1 MSDQVNTA
9 FVQQYTTNVSHLLQQ
24 RGSKFRDAVMTSTA
38 TGKAA
43 KAVEQVG
50 AVNAV
55 KRTTRHADTPLIS
68 TPHDARWVFP
78 VDYEWADLIDD
89 QDKVRMLVNPQ
100 SPYAVNGA
108 YAIGRAI
115 DDEIIGA
122 LYATSKTGENGT
134 GTEAWSGQTVTTM
147 AGTADPAMVLAGLL
161 AAKEKL
167 MEAEVDV
174 ENDPIYCAI
183 SAQQHSDLLQIDQA
197 RSADYV
203 DRKVLVD
210 GLITRFLGINFIVTE
225 RLPVDGSTDRR
236 CFMWAKSGMHLCIWN
251 DLTTKISEREDKS
264 YATQVYVKATI
275 GSTRLELGKVVEMT
289 VHES

>member
-9 FVQQYTTNVSHLLQQ
+9 FVQQYANNVQHLLQQ
-24 RGSKFRDAVMTSTA
+24 RGSKLRDAVTTSTA

-55 KRTTRHADTPLIS
+55 KRTTRHGDTPLIS

-89 QDKVRMLVNPQ
+89 QDRIRMLINPQ

-108 YAIGRAI
+108 YALGRAI

-122 LYATSKTGENGT
+122 LYATAKTGENGT
-134 GTEAWSGQTVTTM
+134 GTEAWSGQTLTTDDNQKM
-147 AGTADPAMVLAGLL
+147 SLDGLL
-161 AAKEKL
+161 AAREKL
-167 MEAEVDV
+167 MAAEVDI

-183 SAQQHSDLLQIDQA
+183 SAQQHSDLLNLDQA
-197 RSADYV
+197 RSVDYV
-203 DRKVLVD
+203 NKKVMVD
-210 GLITRFLGINFIVTE
+210 GVISQFLGINFIVTE
-225 RLPVDGSTDRR
+225 RLPVDTNNDRR
-236 CFMWAKSGMHLCIWN
+236 CFMWAKSGMHLCTWN
-251 DLTTKISEREDKS
+251 DITTKISEREDKS
-264 YATQVYVKATI
+264 YATQVYCNGTFGA
-275 GSTRLELGKVVEMT
+275 TRLELQKVVEMK
-289 VHES
+289 VHEA

>member
-1 MSDQVNTA
+1 MSDQANVA
-9 FVQQYTTNVSHLLQQ
+9 FVQQYATNVAHLLQQ
-24 RGSKFRDAVMTSTA
+24 RGSKLRDAVSTSTA

-55 KRTTRHADTPLIS
+55 KRTTRHGDTPLIS

-89 QDKVRMLVNPQ
+89 QDRVRMLINPQ

-115 DDEIIGA
+115 DDEIIAA

-134 GTEAWSGQTVTTM
+134 GTEAFSGQTITTDAAQAM
-147 AGTADPAMVLAGLL
+147 SLPALL
-161 AAKEKL
+161 NAREKL

-183 SAQQHSDLLQIDQA
+183 SAQQHSDLLNLDQA
-197 RSADYV
+197 RSIDYV
-203 DRKVLVD
+203 NKKVMVD
-210 GLITRFLGINFIVTE
+210 GLISQFLGINFIVTE
-225 RLPVDGSTDRR
+225 RLPVDGSSDRR
-236 CFMWAKSGMHLCIWN
+236 CFMWAKSGVHLCTWN

-275 GSTRLELGKVVEMT
+275 GATRLELGKVVQLT
-289 VHES
+289 THEA